1 MSRFTKSIIK
11 CYHSLRLLLCMEG
24 YRRAEYIRKHNLFG
38 SMGKNCYFHPWKVPG
53 DPKLIF
59 IHDNVKISSDVT
71 FICHDISDGLLNTK
85 YNTNNFQYFTAPIEI
100 FDNVLIG
107 TGTIML
113 PGKTIG
119 PNCVIGGGTV
129 VSRNIP
135 AEVVAAGNPVRVI
148 ESFDTFVK
156 KRTSNNALD
165 GKMKD
170 E

>member
-1 MSRFTKSIIK
+1 
-11 CYHSLRLLLCMEG
+11 ME
-24 YRRAEYIRKHNLFG
+24 
-38 SMGKNCYFHPWKVPG
+38 
-53 DPKLIF
+53 D
-59 IHDNVKISSDVT
+59 
-71 FICHDISDGLLNTK
+71 
-85 YNTNNFQYFTAPIEI
+85 NTNNFQYFTAPIEI

-107 TGTIML
+107 TGTIIL